1 MVTMMMMT
9 LAYATVTAVGQTFIE
24 QQIGDVVVGRR
35 RQLDA
40 ERTGRVGRVQ
50 RPGQRLVVVHS
61 SSQTGHASSQTGQ
74 VDQRL
79 VDAVAHGQCRVSA
92 GLRHAAELSAPPV
105 A

>member
-1 MVTMMMMT
+1 MMMMT
-9 LAYATVTAVGQTFIE
+9 LAYATDTAAVGQTFIE

-50 RPGQRLVVVHS
+50 RPGQRLVVVHA

-74 VDQRL
+74 VDERL
-79 VDAVAHGQCRVSA
+79 VDAVADRQCRESA